1 MANTPFTVPR
11 LVDEGAWLD
20 WRGKY
25 SNGYA
30 GFGDRP
36 LANIRFAVPH
46 HSVTNPTGNAE
57 QDVNTLFNIHKSNGW
72 GMIGYHF
79 VITSEVVNGFAKIA
93 YVGDIGSIRAHA
105 PNTKGAYG
113 LQTNYGNHY
122 LVGACIIGQNHLQM
136 PSQAQLRSMKLLMQ
150 ELLWFEDARLPNL
163 TNTWDDMREHKVWDW
178 TQCNGLDQ
186 IRGAIIDATIPAK
199 YTPPPAPV
207 WKAMDTPRNMR
218 ASANAKI
225 FDLDTGKQ
233 VGIIAL
239 GLDTPFTQKKEQGG
253 KLYLRSKWST
263 DNNKNWGVDIDT
275 LTEIPVPAPTPK
287 PTPAPEQPKPIIRA
301 LGQVLVVKVNK
312 GDKVVD
318 VVTGKVNKEYT
329 ADEKFEATHTIEYG
343 GKTYYGTKF
352 ALEQVEKGKNPSGVD
367 KSTVDAWVEIPTA
380 PIIPPI
386 IPKDP
391 VPVDPIVKEEHDRTV
406 EELKNRVSAL
416 EKIVN
421 AIVEFLSGLF
431 SGFKK

>member
-225 FDLDTGKQ
+225 FDLDNGKQ
-233 VGIIAL
+233 VGLIAL
-239 GLDTPFTQKKEQGG
+239 GIDTPFLQKKEQNG
-253 KLYLRSKWST
+253 KLYLRSKWSV

-275 LTEIPVPAPTPK
+275 LTEIPVPAP
-287 PTPAPEQPKPIIRA
+287 APQPEKPKPIIRA
-301 LGQVLVVKVNK
+301 LGQILVVKVNK

>member
-30 GFGDRP
+30 GFGDRA

-57 QDVNTLFNIHKSNGW
+57 QDVNTLYNIHLGNGW

-79 VITSEVVNGFAKIA
+79 VITSEVVNGFAKVA
-93 YVGDIGSIRAHA
+93 YVGDIASIRAHA
-105 PNTKGAYG
+105 PNSKGAYG
-113 LQTNYGNHY
+113 LQANYGNHY

-150 ELLWFEDARLPNL
+150 ELLWFEDQRLPNL

-178 TQCNGLDQ
+178 TQCNGMDQ
-186 IRGAIIDATIPAK
+186 IRSAIVNATIPAK

-207 WKAMDTPRNMR
+207 WKAMDTPRKMR
-218 ASANAKI
+218 AKANSRI
-225 FDLDTGKQ
+225 IDLDSNKQ
-233 VGIIAL
+233 VGTIAS
-239 GLDTPFTQKKEQGG
+239 GLDTPFLQKKEQNG
-253 KLYLRSKWST
+253 KLYLRSKWSV
-263 DNNKNWGVDIDT
+263 DNKKNWGVDIDT
-275 LTEIPVPAPTPK
+275 LDEVPVPVPTPEK
-287 PTPAPEQPKPIIRA
+287 PKPLVRA
-301 LGQVLVVKVNK
+301 LGQVLVVKVGK

-318 VVTGKVNKEYT
+318 VVTGKTTREYT
-329 ADEKFEATHTIEYG
+329 ADERFEATHTIEYG
-343 GKTYYGTKF
+343 GKTYYGTQF
-352 ALEQVEKGKNPSGVD
+352 AFEQFEKGKNPSGVD
-367 KSTVDAWVEIPTA
+367 KDTVEAWVEIPEA
-380 PIIPPI
+380 PIEPPI

-391 VPVDPIVKEEHDRTV
+391 VPVDPIVKEEHDKTV
-406 EELKNRVSAL
+406 EELQNRVSAI

-421 AIVEFLSGLF
+421 KIVEFLSGLF

>member
-30 GFGDRP
+30 GFGDRA

-46 HSVTNPTGNAE
+46 HSVTNPTGSAE

-275 LTEIPVPAPTPK
+275 LTEIPVPAP
-287 PTPAPEQPKPIIRA
+287 APQPEKPKPIIRA